1 MTPATELPY
10 PSEPPRARDELPSTG
25 PGSLPTIGTRVLA
38 RLIDYLIISLPLYVW
53 LVEPHV
59 KIAGNQFKIDLPAWA
74 QLTTVIVPVVY
85 DFVMVAT
92 FGASIGKMLTH
103 LRVVHFIDGGRIA
116 PYQAALRAAI
126 PSVPSF
132 LAYLPGLELVGLLSP
147 LVYLSALFDP
157 VYRGLHDKA
166 AGTIVLRTR

>member
-1 MTPATELPY
+1 MTVAPEMPY
-10 PSEPPRARDELPSTG
+10 PSEPPRARDELPPTG
-25 PGSLPTIGTRVLA
+25 PGSVAKIGTRALA
-38 RLIDYLIISLPLYVW
+38 RLIDYLIISLPLYIW
-53 LVEPHV
+53 LVEPHTT
-59 KIAGNQFKIDLPAWA
+59 ITDTQFKLDLPAWA

-85 DFVMVAT
+85 DFVMVAM
-92 FGASIGKMLTH
+92 FGASIGKIVTH
-103 LRVVHFIDGGRIA
+103 LRVVRYIDGGRVA
-116 PYQAALRAAI
+116 PYQAALRAAA

-132 LAYLPGLELVGLLSP
+132 LAYLPGLELIGVLAP